1 MKKNA
6 VVEQYLEVT
15 KEEPLSTL
23 DKELT
28 LDNTCVLE
36 STSPYFGYYQDEQLT
51 KPDPF
56 IYCVLDEYYSL
67 GDIVRVTSALNK
79 NRRQALDV
87 AIGSLHLLN
96 KTFPVLRVKNINQYR
111 IEEVQGFYRDE
122 GIRFKKRQRSIKEKM
137 GVIRVFKF
145 EYLKHYDDGLYADAN
160 DDTKGYFLL
169 PRYISWSA
177 FKSLTEEA
185 KYETSILYFD
195 AALALLYSE
204 GNIFQLTRIYKR
216 HMSLDQLKAIRDRY
230 LKLLK

>member
-1 MKKNA
+1 MENNT
-6 VVEQYLEVT
+6 VVERYLEVT

-67 GDIVRVTSALNK
+67 GDIARVTAALNEK
-79 NRRQALDV
+79 RRQAVDV
-87 AIGSLHLLN
+87 AIGSLYLLN
-96 KTFPVLRVKNINQYR
+96 KTCPVLRVKNINQYH
-111 IEEVQGFYRDE
+111 IEEIQTFYRDA
-122 GIRFKKRQRSIKEKM
+122 GIRFKKRKRNIKNQM

-145 EYLKHYDDGLYADAN
+145 EFIKQLDPGLYTDAN
-160 DDTKGYFLL
+160 DETKGYFRL
-169 PRYISWSA
+169 PKFISWSA

-195 AALALLYSE
+195 AALALLYDK
-204 GNIFQLTRIYKR
+204 GNIVHLTRIYKR
-216 HMSLDQLKAIRDRY
+216 HMSQDQLKAIRDRY
-230 LKLLK
+230 YTLLK